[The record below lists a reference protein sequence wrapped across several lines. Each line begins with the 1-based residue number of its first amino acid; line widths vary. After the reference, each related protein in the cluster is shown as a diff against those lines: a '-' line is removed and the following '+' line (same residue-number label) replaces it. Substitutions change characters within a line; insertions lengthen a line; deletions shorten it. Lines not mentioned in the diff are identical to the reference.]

1 MNAKDFSFYKN
12 RLGNFHDVKE
22 GNKTLENTQGKT
34 YFYFYKIKE
43 NILIIIRSSLRF
55 YQQCALYEVT

>member
-1 MNAKDFSFYKN
+1 MNARDFSFYKN

-43 NILIIIRSSLRF
+43 NILIIIQS
-55 YQQCALYEVT
+55 